1 MEDRRIMAVRDGR
14 RLPPRNS
21 RGEFRRRRSRR
32 DRGMMDYA
40 GDYGDVTRR
49 GRYGDYGEDMR
60 RGDYAGDMRGDYEG
74 GDMRGRDY
82 GEDMA
87 RGGRGRGRSDYGDY
101 EMNDGRDYRGGMD
114 GHHMGN
120 RGGYEPVEFMGYCSG
135 YYGSPEQDY
144 GMDYRRGGG
153 SRMDYGYDIRGRGR
167 GRDYGYDY
175 GDYGDDYGDY
185 GETLSEKE
193 LEEWNKK
200 LLGQLDER
208 EKQMFSK
215 DAIMQK
221 IKQMNKPMEGFGE
234 KELYTTMLMLLTDYK
249 MTLPANPDTYLRLA
263 YDWLSDKDVAV
274 KGAEKLAIYYDEVV
288 MGGEE

>member
-1 MEDRRIMAVRDGR
+1 MEERRIMAVRDGR

-32 DRGMMDYA
+32 DRGMDYA

-49 GRYGDYGEDMR
+49 GRYGDY
-60 RGDYAGDMRGDYEG
+60 GDYEG

-87 RGGRGRGRSDYGDY
+87 RGMRGGRSRGRNDYGDY
-101 EMNDGRDYRGGMD
+101 EMD
-114 GHHMGN
+114 GHYPEAHGSTYYPIQAMGTF
-120 RGGYEPVEFMGYCSG
+120 EG
-135 YYGSPEQDY
+135 YYGMPEQSDY
-144 GMDYRRGGG
+144 GMNYRRYGGG
-153 SRMDYGYDIRGRGR
+153 YDMRGRGR

-175 GDYGDDYGDY
+175 GYDYGDDYGDY
-185 GETLSEKE
+185 GETLSDKE
-193 LEEWNKK
+193 LEQWNKK

-221 IKQMNKPMEGFGE
+221 AKQMGKPMEGFGE
-234 KELYTTMLMLLTDYK
+234 KELYTATLAMYTDHK
-249 MTLPANPDTYLRLA
+249 HSIGQNPDLA
-263 YDWLSDKDVAV
+263 VKLGYDFLADKDVAV
-274 KGAEKLAIYYDEVV
+274 KGAQKLAVYYDCIVE
-288 MGGEE
+288 GEG